1 MLPFQEIKRKMPE
14 TIGVLQSIAKED
26 VASKQQPGSNQPQ
39 E

>member
-14 TIGVLQSIAKED
+14 TIGVLQSIAEED
-26 VASKQQPGSNQPQ
+26 VASKQQPASNQPQ